1 MCYIAHMERIGLERI
16 GIRELR
22 NETSRVVQRAKSG
35 ERIIVTIDGVPAA
48 QLGPIAEAPTER
60 TLTELLAMGALLPPR
75 TTTPSRPASPIR
87 LRSGSRST
95 TDVLL
100 EDRGA

>member
-1 MCYIAHMERIGLERI
+1 MCYSTSMERI

-22 NETSRVVQRAKSG
+22 NETSKVVQRAKSG

-48 QLGPIAEAPTER
+48 QLGPIAETPAER
-60 TLTELLAMGALLPPR
+60 TITELLAMGALLPPR
-75 TTTPSRPASPIR
+75 ATTPSRPASPIK
-87 LRSGSRST
+87 LRAGARTT
-95 TDVLL
+95 TDVLM

>member
-1 MCYIAHMERIGLERI
+1 MERI

-22 NETSRVVQRAKSG
+22 NETSKVVQRAKSG

-48 QLGPIAEAPTER
+48 QLGPIDETRDER
-60 TLTELLAMGALLPPR
+60 TLDRAAGDGCAAAAPDHHAAHDPPR
-75 TTTPSRPASPIR
+75 PSSCGRGRAT
-87 LRSGSRST
+87 T